1 MQLSVIS
8 TLYKSEP
15 FLEEFIR
22 ELINAL
28 QKIQINDFEIV
39 LVLDGLTDNS
49 KEYLLNKKN
58 DVPQIKIVE
67 LSRNFGHHYAITA
80 GLHVAKGDKIF
91 LIDCDLEVAP
101 SILINFETVLN
112 DTHADVVFGVQK
124 YRKGKFIER
133 ELGGGFW
140 KLFNKFSDVKIPQNV
155 LTERLMT
162 KQYVEAL
169 KTLGDKNLFLGG
181 MMYWV
186 GFNQVPFEVAKKQ
199 RTGKSTYN
207 FTKRLNLFIEAITSF
222 SEQPLKII
230 FKTGLA
236 ITLMTFLVIIFMLIE
251 KIIHPETILLGYTS
265 IIVSILFSLGIL
277 TSSIGVVGLYLARIF
292 KQTQNRPNFIIKN
305 IY

>member
-15 FLEEFIR
+15 FLEEFIN

-28 QKIQINDFEIV
+28 HKIQINDFEIV

-124 YRKGKFIER
+124 YRKGNFIER
-133 ELGGGFW
+133 ELGGAFW

-222 SEQPLKII
+222 SDQPLKII